1 MKLYE
6 GTGYKPV
13 VPYTG
18 HGVGRVVHEPPYLY
32 EKDQTVLEPGIVV
45 TLEPTITFTSDG
57 DLNISIEDQ
66 YVITEDG
73 NECLT
78 TEASLDLYV

>member
-1 MKLYE
+1 MYE
-6 GTGYKPV
+6 GTGFRPV

-32 EKDQTVLEPGIVV
+32 EKDRTLLEPGIVV
-45 TLEPTITFTSDG
+45 ILEPTVTFTEGG
-57 DLNISIEDQ
+57 DFNISIEYQ
-66 YVITEDG
+66 YVITESG

-78 TEASLDLYV
+78 TGAPHDLYL